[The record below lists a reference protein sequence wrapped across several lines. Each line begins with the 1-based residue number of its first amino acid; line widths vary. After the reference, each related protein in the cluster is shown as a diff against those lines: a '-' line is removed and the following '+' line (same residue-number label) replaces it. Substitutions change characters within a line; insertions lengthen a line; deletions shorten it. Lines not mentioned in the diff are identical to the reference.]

1 MSWVNLLDMIYP
13 VGSIYC
19 STSPASP
26 AGIVGGSWS
35 EIENAVLRS
44 SNEDSGYTGSDSHV
58 ISASEAPTHTHPFRW
73 GWNSGNPSSGSD
85 DWLIV
90 LQNSYDGGGSGTITD
105 PTNGIGYNVG
115 GGKQCRLFN
124 ALSTVISGIELL
136 NITSFQGGDLV
147 WLG

>member
-1 MSWVNLLDMIYP
+1 MSWVNLLDVIYP

-44 SNEDSGYTGSDSHV
+44 SNEDAGYTGSDSHV
-58 ISASEAPTHTHPFRW
+58 ISTSEAPTHTHPFRW
-73 GWNSGNPSSGSD
+73 GWNSGNPSNGSN
-85 DWLIV
+85 DWVMV
-90 LQNSYDGGGSGTITD
+90 LQNSYDGGGAGTVTD

-115 GGKQCRLFN
+115 GASNVACSTLFQ
-124 ALSTVISGIELL
+124 LSYLVSNRINHYPFWEVI
-136 NITSFQGGDLV
+136 
-147 WLG
+147 